1 MTTTDWNQLFSS
13 NEDVIYTMFAVI
25 GMFLVFVLA
34 ISLILLVLKVVG
46 RWKIFEKAGESG
58 WKALIPI
65 YNTYT
70 QCKITGI
77 SAYWIFIIFIGYLLG
92 SFIIPFRFITNIIC
106 VYFSVI
112 LAMSTARSFGK
123 SDGIGLGL
131 FLLSPVF
138 NMIIGCDN
146 SKYEGKKP
154 FGDFLLSV
162 DTSNDNVASVKSES
176 KPKTVK
182 TTTTKKAAVKKPAT
196 KKSTSKTVTKKA
208 APKKTTTKKTTAKK
222 TTTRKASTTKK
233 TTPKKSTKK

>member
-123 SDGIGLGL
+123 SDGIGVGL

-138 NMIIGCDN
+138 NMIVGCDS

-154 FGDFLLSV
+154 FGDILLQV
-162 DTSNDNVASVKSES
+162 DNST
-176 KPKTVK
+176 TVK
-182 TTTTKKAAVKKPAT
+182 KEEVKKPTVKKKSTTTTKKT
-196 KKSTSKTVTKKA
+196 T
-208 APKKTTTKKTTAKK
+208 PKKTTTKKAPAK
-222 TTTRKASTTKK
+222 KASTTKK
-233 TTPKKSTKK
+233 TTTRKTQTKKSTKK